1 METKMNHF
9 GIKNHA
15 QKSIQDIADGLS
27 GSKSINHTAKD
38 PYADVIITT
47 NEMRM
52 WASGKVFRPRSLL

>member
-1 METKMNHF
+1 MEAKMNQF
-9 GIKNHA
+9 GSIKQA
-15 QKSIQDIADGLS
+15 QKNIQGVVEGLP